1 LIDWLFSKQRIS
13 VALAVIAWSLLSAL
27 SDLQLLAKFDRS
39 LLLNGEYWRLLTC
52 HFVHVDMKHG
62 FLNGLAVLLCLYIF
76 NKLHFSDWAALT
88 LTSALFISI
97 ALFVINPSILWYV
110 GFSGVL
116 HAWFAAGALAMI
128 LNGERILGI
137 CLLALLFI
145 KLIWEQYT
153 GVRIL
158 SEDAL
163 VITEAHLYGA
173 IFGLI
178 YAALFFRTGRECSK
192 Q

>member
-1 LIDWLFSKQRIS
+1 VLDRLFFKPRIS
-13 VALAVIAWSLLSAL
+13 VALAVIAWGLLSA
-27 SDLQLLAKFDRS
+27 SNDLQLLGKFDRS
-39 LLLNGEYWRLLTC
+39 LLLNGECWRLLTC
-52 HFVHVDMKHG
+52 HFVHIDIKHG
-62 FLNGLAVLLCLYIF
+62 FLNALAVLLCLYIF
-76 NKLHFSDWAALT
+76 HTLRFSDWLQLT
-88 LTSALFISI
+88 LSSALFIAV
-97 ALFVINPSILWYV
+97 ALFVINPNILWYV

-116 HAWFAAGALAMI
+116 HAWFAAGSLAMI
-128 LNGERILGI
+128 FNAERRLGI
-137 CLLALLFI
+137 CLLIILLI
-145 KLIWEQYT
+145 KLAWEQYA

-178 YAALFFRTGRECSK
+178 YASLFLRANRECFK

>member
-1 LIDWLFSKQRIS
+1 M
-13 VALAVIAWSLLSAL
+13 WSLLSA
-27 SDLQLLAKFDRS
+27 SNDLQLLGKFDRS
-39 LLLNGEYWRLLTC
+39 LLLDGEYWRFMTC

-62 FLNGLAVLLCLYIF
+62 FLNGLAVLLCLWIF
-76 NKLHFSDWAALT
+76 HTLRFSDWVFLT
-88 LTSALFISI
+88 LSSALFISI

-137 CLLALLFI
+137 GLLALLFI

-153 GVRIL
+153 GLRIL